1 MAASG
6 INDETMVRHP
16 EDALYLCLDQG
27 GHASRALVFDR
38 HGNLQAQAFR
48 EIATTRLGPQVE
60 HDPEEVVRSLREV
73 AATVVENLGTKA
85 GRIKAAG
92 LATQRSSIV
101 CWQRSSGRPLSPVLS
116 WQDTRARAWL
126 DNFGNKAALIHSR
139 TGLVL
144 SPHYGVSKL
153 KWCLL
158 NLPEVQ
164 SARERGGLLFG
175 PLAAF
180 LAQRLTNS
188 AVPFAD
194 PANASRTLLWDRSTR
209 DWSNELLELFGI
221 PRECLPATV
230 PSRHAWGTLQLAD
243 VRVPLTVVTGDQS
256 AALFAFGEPD
266 PATVYANLGTGA
278 FLQRCTATDTP
289 DPGRLLASVVYQD
302 SERSVQVIEG
312 TVNGA
317 GSAVHA
323 LAAELRISEQR
334 FKAESA
340 AWLEQFSGDLLFVNA
355 ISGLGSPWWLAAA
368 ESHFAGA
375 DAASSAPE
383 AKLAAVMESI
393 VFLLIA
399 NLTVLNEKLGAPR
412 RLLITGGLGAV
423 DPLLQRLAKLAQ
435 LPVER
440 AVSKE
445 ATALGL
451 ACLLA
456 GMPADWPPAQ
466 IGKTFLPAEDPALR
480 ARYRKW
486 LQLMPSW

>member
-1 MAASG
+1 MAASENNATT
-6 INDETMVRHP
+6 IRHP

-60 HDPEEVVRSLREV
+60 HDPEEVVRSLHE
-73 AATVVENLGTKA
+73 AALSVVESLGTKA

-101 CWQRSSGRPLSPVLS
+101 CWERATGKPLSPVLS

-126 DNFGNKAALIHSR
+126 DNFGEKAALIHGR

-158 NLPEVQ
+158 NLPEVRA
-164 SARERGGLLFG
+164 ARERGELLFG

-194 PANASRTLLWDRSTR
+194 PANASRTLLWDRNAR

-221 PRECLPATV
+221 ARECLPATV
-230 PSRHAWGTLQLAD
+230 PSRHPWGTLQVAD
-243 VRVPLTVVTGDQS
+243 MSVPLMVVTGDQS

-278 FLQRCTATDTP
+278 FLQRIAGSSAP

-302 SERSVQVIEG
+302 SQRSVQVMEG

-317 GSAVHA
+317 GSAITA
-323 LAAELRISEQR
+323 IADEFGITQQRIEAE
-334 FKAESA
+334 AA
-340 AWLEQFSGDLLFVNA
+340 AWLEQFAADVLFVNA
-355 ISGLGSPWWLAAA
+355 IAGIGSPWWLAAA

-375 DAASSAPE
+375 DAATAAPE

-399 NLTVLNEKLGAPR
+399 NLAALNEKLGAPR

-423 DPLLQRLAKLAQ
+423 DPLLQRLANLAQ

-445 ATALGL
+445 ATARGL
-451 ACLLA
+451 AYLLA
-456 GMPADWPPAQ
+456 GTPADWPGAQ
-466 IGKTFLPAEDPALR
+466 LGKTFLPTEDPALQG
-480 ARYRKW
+480 RYRKW

>member
-1 MAASG
+1 MAAPENNA
-6 INDETMVRHP
+6 ITTRHP

-38 HGNLQAQAFR
+38 HGDLQAQAFR
-48 EIATTRLGPQVE
+48 EITTTRLGPQVE
-60 HDPEEVVRSLREV
+60 HDPEEVLRSLREV
-73 AATVVENLGTKA
+73 TLAVVEKLGSKA

-101 CWQRSSGRPLSPVLS
+101 CWERSSGRPLSPVLS
-116 WQDTRARAWL
+116 WQDTRARGWL
-126 DNFGNKAALIHSR
+126 DAYKEYEAHIHSI

-158 NLPEVQ
+158 NLSDVR
-164 SARERGGLLFG
+164 AAHERGALLFG

-188 AVPFAD
+188 TAPFAD

-221 PRECLPATV
+221 ARNCLPATAL
-230 PSRHAWGTLQLAD
+230 SRHAWGTLQIAD
-243 VRVPLTVVTGDQS
+243 LRVPLTVVTGDQS
-256 AALFAFGEPD
+256 AALFAFGAPNPD
-266 PATVYANLGTGA
+266 TVYANLGTGA
-278 FLQRCTATDTP
+278 FLQRCAGGAAP

-302 SERSVQVIEG
+302 SERSVEVIEG

-317 GSAVHA
+317 GSAIDV
-323 LAAELRISEQR
+323 LAAELNITEQR

-340 AWLEQFSGDLLFVNA
+340 TWLKQFSADVLFVNA
-355 ISGLGSPWWLAAA
+355 ISGIGSPWWLAAA

-375 DAASSAPE
+375 DAVAATAE
-383 AKLAAVMESI
+383 VKLAAVMESI

-399 NLTVLNEKLGAPR
+399 NLTALNEKLGAPR
-412 RLLITGGLGAV
+412 RLLVTGGLSVV
-423 DPLLQRLAKLAQ
+423 DPLLQRLANLAQ

-440 AVSKE
+440 AVIKE
-445 ATALGL
+445 ATASGL

-456 GMPADWPPAQ
+456 GIPMGWPAAQ
-466 IGKTFLPAEDPALR
+466 IETTFLPAEDPALQR
-480 ARYRKW
+480 RYQRW
-486 LQLMPSW
+486 LQLMPAW

>member
-1 MAASG
+1 MTKPASSG
-6 INDETMVRHP
+6 P
-16 EDALYLCLDQG
+16 LYLCLDQG
-27 GHASRALVFDR
+27 GHASRALVLDGE
-38 HGNLQAQAFR
+38 GNVQAQAFR
-48 EIATTRLGPQVE
+48 EIATYRLGPQVE
-60 HDPEEVVRSLREV
+60 HDAEEVIHSVSD
-73 AATVVENLGTKA
+73 AAAAVIEKLGAAA

-101 CWQRSSGRPLSPVLS
+101 CWERSSGRPLSPVLS

-126 DNFGNKAALIHSR
+126 DNFANKAALIHNR

-158 NLPEVQ
+158 NLPDVQ
-164 SARERGGLLFG
+164 AARERGDLIFG

-180 LAQRLTNS
+180 LAHRLADTR
-188 AVPFAD
+188 PLLAD
-194 PANASRTLLWDRSTR
+194 PANASRTLLWDRNTR
-209 DWSNELLELFGI
+209 DWSDELLELFGI
-221 PRECLPATV
+221 PRECLPAAV
-230 PSRHAWGTLQLAD
+230 PSRTAWGALKIAD
-243 VRVPLTVVTGDQS
+243 ARVPLDIVTGDQS
-256 AALFAFGEPD
+256 AALFAFGAPD
-266 PATVYANLGTGA
+266 PDTVYANLGTGA
-278 FLQRCTATDTP
+278 FLQRCTAGAAP

-302 SERSVQVIEG
+302 EERSVQVIEG

-317 GSAVHA
+317 GSAIHA
-323 LAAELRISEQR
+323 IAAELDISEQQ

-340 AWLEQFSGDLLFVNA
+340 AWLHKFSADVLFVNA

-375 DAASSAPE
+375 DAATASSP

-399 NLTVLNEKLGAPR
+399 NLAALDNKLGMPR
-412 RLLITGGLGAV
+412 RLLVTGGLGRV
-423 DPLLQRLAKLAQ
+423 DPLLQRLANLAQ

-440 AVSKE
+440 ARSTE
-445 ATALGL
+445 ATARGL

-456 GMPADWPPAQ
+456 GIPADWPGASVDR
-466 IGKTFLPAEDPALR
+466 TFVPVDDPALL
-480 ARYRKW
+480 ARYRRWQK
-486 LQLMPSW
+486 LMPSW